1 MFSKRLGESSSRSQC
16 SGGYSCPQILEMSSG
31 DYAAAGE
38 DITEEAVGSLP
49 PGPGVG
55 PKERI
60 VKIPRH
66 VMVAARAEI
75 PSSL

>member
-1 MFSKRLGESSSRSQC
+1 MFSKRLGEKSGRSQC
-16 SGGYSCPQILEMSSG
+16 SGGYSCPQILELTSG

-38 DITEEAVGSLP
+38 DITSEAIGALP

-75 PSSL
+75 PASL

>member
-1 MFSKRLGESSSRSQC
+1 MFSKRLGEKVGELRC

-38 DITEEAVGSLP
+38 DITSEAVGFLP

-60 VKIPRH
+60 VRIPRH

-75 PSSL
+75 PATL